1 MRRHPSLSGV
11 NANIDPIDSG
21 ATDRGGVV
29 FLAGVLSMNVRS
41 WVVVIPCGKGPVARV
56 FATVMPREPFD
67 LRAAILEIFWSDGVV
82 HRIQRPT
89 VANASSPQVQVV

>member
-21 ATDRGGVV
+21 AADRGGVV

-67 LRAAILEIFWSDGVV
+67 LPGCDPGGILWSDGVV
-82 HRIQRPT
+82 PSYPT
-89 VANASSPQVQVV
+89 SNGC